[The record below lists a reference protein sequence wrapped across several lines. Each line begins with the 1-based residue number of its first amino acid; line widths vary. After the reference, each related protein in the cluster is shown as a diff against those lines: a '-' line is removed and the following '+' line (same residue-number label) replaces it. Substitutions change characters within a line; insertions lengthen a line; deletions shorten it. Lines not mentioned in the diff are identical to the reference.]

1 MLLELV
7 VLVVLLKLEV
17 VLGLV
22 LLLCCCAVL
31 ELDLMMGFVG
41 VLLLV
46 SRLLML
52 SPRGSPA

>member
-1 MLLELV
+1 M
-7 VLVVLLKLEV
+7 LVVLLKLEV

-46 SRLLML
+46 PGLLML